1 MMDSEVKDS
10 YVTVDIPLE
19 EPVLFKDKG
28 SKFYGYVYHIENEDE
43 VKALVQA
50 LKAEHYSARHHCY
63 AWKMG
68 YDSVSYRAND
78 DGEPSGTAG
87 MPVLEVIKREDNQIL
102 SSGIT
107 NVLVVVVRY
116 FGGILLGTSGL
127 INAYKNTAMMAL
139 DEVSK
144 KECVVEKDFIAEFDY
159 PQMSA
164 VMRVMKDNELRIRQQ
179 DFTGRC
185 RLHFSVRLSMVSRIE
200 KAFDEMYMV
209 RLIEE

>member
-1 MMDSEVKDS
+1 MTQDIIKDS
-10 YVTVDIPLE
+10 FTTVDAPLD

-28 SKFYGYVYHIENEDE
+28 SKFYGYVYHIESEDD
-43 VKALVQA
+43 VKTLVQA
-50 LKAEHYSARHHCY
+50 LKTEHYSARHHCY

-68 YDSVSYRAND
+68 HEKVSYRAND

-87 MPVLEVIKREDNQIL
+87 VPIYNQIL
-102 SSGIT
+102 SSGLT
-107 NVLVVVVRY
+107 DVLVVVVRY

-139 DEVSK
+139 DEVSRR
-144 KECVVEKDFIAEFDY
+144 ECIVERDFIAEFDY

-164 VMRVMKDNELRIRQQ
+164 VMRVMKDYDLRIRLQ

-185 RLHFSVRLSMVSRIE
+185 RLHFSVRLSMVERVE
-200 KAFDEMYMV
+200 KAFEEMYMV
-209 RLIEE
+209 RLLEE

>member
-1 MMDSEVKDS
+1 MMESEVKDS

-78 DGEPSGTAG
+78 AGEPSGTAG
-87 MPVLEVIKREDNQIL
+87 VPIYNQIL